1 MEEVLNF
8 LRDCGTYYLATV
20 EWDQP
25 RVRPFGTINVFE
37 GKLYIQTGKS
47 KKVSKQI
54 QANPKVEISGT
65 LDWRWIRVSWE
76 LVRDERVEAKKS
88 MLDRYPELR
97 GMYDENDHNTE
108 VLYFQN
114 ATATIYSFTAEPR
127 EIPLG

>member
-25 RVRPFGTINVFE
+25 RVRPFWTINIFE
-37 GKLYIQTGKS
+37 GKLYIQTGRS
-47 KKVSKQI
+47 KNVSKQI
-54 QANPKVEISGT
+54 QANPKVEISAS
-65 LDWRWIRVSWE
+65 LDWKWIRVSGK

-97 GMYDENDHNTE
+97 WMYDENDHNTE

-114 ATATIYSFTAEPR
+114 ATATIYSFTSEPKVI
-127 EIPLG
+127 EM

>member
-1 MEEVLNF
+1 MEEVLTF

-47 KKVSKQI
+47 KNVSRQI
-54 QANPKVEISGT
+54 QANNKVEICWFY
-65 LDWRWIRVSWE
+65 DWKWIRVSGK

-114 ATATIYSFTAEPR
+114 AIATIYSFTDEPR
-127 EIPLG
+127 EIKLN

>member
-8 LRDCGTYYLATV
+8 LRECGTYYLATV

-25 RVRPFGTINVFE
+25 RVRPFGTVNIFE

-47 KKVSKQI
+47 KNVSRQI
-54 QANPKVEISGT
+54 QANNKVE
-65 LDWRWIRVSWE
+65 LCWFHDWEWIRVSGE
-76 LVRDERVEAKKS
+76 LVRDERVEPKKS

-114 ATATIYSFTAEPR
+114 MTATIYSFTSDPKVIE
-127 EIPLG
+127 L

>member
-1 MEEVLNF
+1 MEEVLTF

-47 KKVSKQI
+47 KNVSRQI
-54 QANPKVEISGT
+54 QANNKVEICWFY
-65 LDWRWIRVSWE
+65 DWKWIRVSGK

-114 ATATIYSFTAEPR
+114 ATATIYSFTDEPR
-127 EIPLG
+127 EIKLD